1 VVYSIVS
8 SARSR
13 AACGMT
19 KPDDFAVLR
28 FSTNSNLVGN
38 SAGKSAGFTP
48 RSNASGRRRHGT
60 GIEESDLLDRWDLLR
75 AHRKR
80 PRSCRAA

>member
-1 VVYSIVS
+1 MQRNNKCPLCAKSGHDVVYSIVS
-8 SARSR
+8 SARSK

-19 KPDDFAVLR
+19 KPNDFAVVR

-48 RSNASGRRRHGT
+48 QHLSYHSA
-60 GIEESDLLDRWDLLR
+60 DLTIGVEKSW
-75 AHRKR
+75 
-80 PRSCRAA
+80 PV